1 LSEENRVNAA
11 AKVWRWI
18 SGLGPRPKGLVIAI
32 LVLLLSTLVYP
43 FQITIVPAWDLRILD
58 ETHAPVGA
66 INVTEHWRHY
76 LFESY
81 GREELRL
88 TAVDGRVSFP
98 ERTMRAS
105 LLRRAWA
112 TIKTI
117 AADGRHARRDAAAS
131 VVVWGSKDYE
141 TAVEVYSE
149 GVRVAGAS
157 PAMGREAARS
167 EIIVHTSK

>member
-1 LSEENRVNAA
+1 MSAA
-11 AKVWRWI
+11 ARAWRWI

-43 FQITIVPAWDLRILD
+43 FQITIVPAWDLKIVD

-81 GREELRL
+81 GQEDLRR
-88 TAVDGRVSFP
+88 TAADGRVSFP
-98 ERTMRAS
+98 ARTMRAS
-105 LLRRAWA
+105 LLSRAWA
-112 TIKTI
+112 RIKTI
-117 AADGRHARRDAAAS
+117 AGAGRHARSDAAAS
-131 VVVWGSKDYE
+131 VVVWGSKNYE
-141 TAVEVYSE
+141 TAVEVYGE
-149 GVRVAGAS
+149 GARVAGVT

>member
-1 LSEENRVNAA
+1 MSAS
-11 AKVWRWI
+11 AKVWQWI
-18 SGLGPRPKGLVIAI
+18 SGLGPRPKGLLIAI
-32 LVLLLSTLVYP
+32 LVLLLLTLVYP
-43 FQITIVPAWDLRILD
+43 FQITIVPAWDLRIVD

-81 GREELRL
+81 GQEDLRR
-88 TAVDGRVSFP
+88 TEADGRVSFP

-105 LLRRAWA
+105 LLTRAWA

-117 AADGRHARRDAAAS
+117 AGDGRHARRDAAAS
-131 VVVWGSKDYE
+131 AVVWGSKDYE

-149 GVRVAGAS
+149 GARVAGVS

-167 EIIVHTSK
+167 EIVVHTSK